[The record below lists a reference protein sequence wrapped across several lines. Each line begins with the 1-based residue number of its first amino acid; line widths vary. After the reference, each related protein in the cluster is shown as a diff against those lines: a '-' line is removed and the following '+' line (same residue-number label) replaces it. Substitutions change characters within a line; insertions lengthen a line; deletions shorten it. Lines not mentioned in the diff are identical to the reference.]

1 LRIATIHEAFMT
13 KVQFSFIAAIVLS
26 FPMHLYHIVSFV
38 LPALTRKERTIM
50 GSLLS
55 AGGVLF
61 VSGVAMAYFVVLP
74 LALQFLLSKELMPI
88 GVDPIID
95 YQKNIMFAAK
105 MVLAFAVL
113 FQLPLVLVVL
123 MAFDIVK
130 RATLLKF
137 SRYFIVLIFV
147 VSAIMTPPDIVSQ
160 VALSLP
166 LIVLYFLSI
175 FVAKMFGFGNPD

>member
-1 LRIATIHEAFMT
+1 MT
-13 KVQFSFIAAIVLS
+13 PQL
-26 FPMHLYHIVSFV
+26 
-38 LPALTRKERTIM
+38 
-50 GSLLS
+50 
-55 AGGVLF
+55 
-61 VSGVAMAYFVVLP
+61 
-74 LALQFLLSKELMPI
+74 
-88 GVDPIID
+88 
-95 YQKNIMFAAK
+95 KNLMFAAK

-147 VSAIMTPPDIVSQ
+147 VSAIMTPPDIISQ

-175 FVAKMFGFGNPD
+175 FVAKILGFGNPD